1 MVFFLSLYP
10 SRVLSTLCHAF
21 GLEKNLIA
29 MKYLSENFPC
39 YYMFSQGME
48 YLISNNL
55 LNNTPEDIA
64 DFLFKEE
71 GLNKTMI
78 GNYLGEK

>member
-1 MVFFLSLYP
+1 
-10 SRVLSTLCHAF
+10 
-21 GLEKNLIA
+21 
-29 MKYLSENFPC
+29 
-39 YYMFSQGME
+39 ME

>member
-1 MVFFLSLYP
+1 MERGIKLFFLLYKC
-10 SRVLSTLCHAF
+10 L
-21 GLEKNLIA
+21 
-29 MKYLSENFPC
+29 
-39 YYMFSQGME
+39 QGIE
-48 YLISNNL
+48 YLVTNTL

-64 DFLFKEE
+64 HFLFSEE

>member
-1 MVFFLSLYP
+1 MERGIKLSFLLNKC
-10 SRVLSTLCHAF
+10 L
-21 GLEKNLIA
+21 
-29 MKYLSENFPC
+29 
-39 YYMFSQGME
+39 QGIE
-48 YLISNNL
+48 YLVINSL

-64 DFLFKEE
+64 DFLFNEE

>member
-1 MVFFLSLYP
+1 
-10 SRVLSTLCHAF
+10 
-21 GLEKNLIA
+21 
-29 MKYLSENFPC
+29 
-39 YYMFSQGME
+39 MFSQGME

>member
-1 MVFFLSLYP
+1 
-10 SRVLSTLCHAF
+10 
-21 GLEKNLIA
+21 
-29 MKYLSENFPC
+29 
-39 YYMFSQGME
+39 ME
-48 YLISNNL
+48 YLVSNNL

>member
-1 MVFFLSLYP
+1 
-10 SRVLSTLCHAF
+10 
-21 GLEKNLIA
+21 
-29 MKYLSENFPC
+29 
-39 YYMFSQGME
+39 MFSQGME
-48 YLISNNL
+48 YLVSNNL

>member
-1 MVFFLSLYP
+1 MYLICSGVIILVKHILFFFIQYF
-10 SRVLSTLCHAF
+10 VIQ
-21 GLEKNLIA
+21 GL
-29 MKYLSENFPC
+29 
-39 YYMFSQGME
+39 E

-64 DFLFKEE
+64 DFLFREE

>member
-1 MVFFLSLYP
+1 MFL
-10 SRVLSTLCHAF
+10 
-21 GLEKNLIA
+21 
-29 MKYLSENFPC
+29 
-39 YYMFSQGME
+39 QGME

>member
-1 MVFFLSLYP
+1 
-10 SRVLSTLCHAF
+10 
-21 GLEKNLIA
+21 
-29 MKYLSENFPC
+29 
-39 YYMFSQGME
+39 ME
-48 YLISNNL
+48 YLISSNL

>member
-1 MVFFLSLYP
+1 
-10 SRVLSTLCHAF
+10 
-21 GLEKNLIA
+21 
-29 MKYLSENFPC
+29 
-39 YYMFSQGME
+39 ME
-48 YLISNNL
+48 YLISNKL

-64 DFLFKEE
+64 DFLFNEE

>member
-1 MVFFLSLYP
+1 MFL
-10 SRVLSTLCHAF
+10 
-21 GLEKNLIA
+21 
-29 MKYLSENFPC
+29 
-39 YYMFSQGME
+39 QGIE

>member
-1 MVFFLSLYP
+1 VSLFW
-10 SRVLSTLCHAF
+10 SNISIVLIF
-21 GLEKNLIA
+21 IQYFVIQGL
-29 MKYLSENFPC
+29 
-39 YYMFSQGME
+39 E

-64 DFLFKEE
+64 DFLFREE

>member
-1 MVFFLSLYP
+1 MMLLVTYFNTYFWLGLS
-10 SRVLSTLCHAF
+10 VLQ
-21 GLEKNLIA
+21 GL
-29 MKYLSENFPC
+29 
-39 YYMFSQGME
+39 E

-64 DFLFKEE
+64 EFLLNEE

>member
-1 MVFFLSLYP
+1 MFL
-10 SRVLSTLCHAF
+10 
-21 GLEKNLIA
+21 
-29 MKYLSENFPC
+29 
-39 YYMFSQGME
+39 QGME
-48 YLISNNL
+48 YLISHNL

>member
-1 MVFFLSLYP
+1 MLQSLSSLLI
-10 SRVLSTLCHAF
+10 SVWF
-21 GLEKNLIA
+21 DIIQGL
-29 MKYLSENFPC
+29 
-39 YYMFSQGME
+39 E

-64 DFLFKEE
+64 EFLFREE

>member
-1 MVFFLSLYP
+1 
-10 SRVLSTLCHAF
+10 
-21 GLEKNLIA
+21 
-29 MKYLSENFPC
+29 
-39 YYMFSQGME
+39 ME

-55 LNNTPEDIA
+55 LNNTPEDVA